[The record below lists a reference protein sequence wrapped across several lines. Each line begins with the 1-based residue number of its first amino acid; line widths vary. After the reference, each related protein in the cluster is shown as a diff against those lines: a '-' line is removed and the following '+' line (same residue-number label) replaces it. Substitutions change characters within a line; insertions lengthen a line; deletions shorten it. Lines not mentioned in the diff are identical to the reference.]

1 MFYGSKVSQ
10 KSRIILKDG
19 TINSFDKEQLDLSG
33 DLQAL
38 AINPPPEVSF
48 MVQRIMYLK
57 GREISVSDI
66 IRSKIL
72 KDSYQIINLFRLLE
86 MIEFADVEV
95 SISSSNRNLGK
106 EIFML
111 KKRHCMDICNTAKGR
126 ARLNLYRINK
136 EMIN

>member
-1 MFYGSKVSQ
+1 MFYASKVSQ
-10 KSRIILKDG
+10 KTEKYRIILKDG
-19 TINSFDKEQLDLSG
+19 IINSFDKEQLDLSG

-72 KDSYQIINLFRLLE
+72 KDSDQIINLFRLLE
-86 MIEFADVEV
+86 MIEFANVEV
-95 SISSSNRNLGK
+95 SISSSTVFRVAERTRWSSEL
-106 EIFML
+106 L
-111 KKRHCMDICNTAKGR
+111 KKKFCGV
-126 ARLNLYRINK
+126 LRI
-136 EMIN
+136 